1 MRGTCRVS
9 IFSEKSFSF
18 SFRFLRKS
26 PKKIVNFDEKSK
38 VSSKILRFR
47 ENFRRKFFGFVR
59 KFSTK
64 ISKIFENLFEKI
76 KNAQNR
82 LIR

>member
-1 MRGTCRVS
+1 MFTIRVS

-26 PKKIVNFDEKSK
+26 PKKIVNFDVFAKIST
-38 VSSKILRFR
+38 KILRFR
-47 ENFRRKFFGFVR
+47 ENFRRKFYVISR

-64 ISKIFENLFEKI
+64 IFRFRENLFEKI